1 MIATKFVTR
10 VYLRASWTKANLLR
24 GRDAKPKGLSNEKV
38 AGSPK
43 GDYQQRFPGF
53 LVRSSHFGDAEGNMV
68 RFEGGRGA
76 EETSS
81 KETPPQV
88 ARLLIADDHALVRE
102 GLRTMLSGEGG
113 LEVIAEAND
122 GQQALDLCRELEPD
136 LVLMD
141 VRMPVM
147 DGLQATRKIK
157 DEMPKTSVMMVTMH
171 ENPDYLFE
179 AVKAGAA
186 GYVLKDA
193 SGERLLSAVR
203 RTLEGESPLNQEL
216 AMRLL
221 VRLARERRGE
231 GGGGGSGETSREPPE
246 DAPAA
251 HGDVGGPLATRP
263 AATRSDAHE
272 EGSGGPTP
280 QSRSAAQIEN
290 LTPREVEVLNLLSQG
305 QTNPQIAQNLLFS
318 VSTVKAQVRSILSKL
333 GVSDRTQAAV
343 RAIESRHTISGI
355 D

>member
-1 MIATKFVTR
+1 M
-10 VYLRASWTKANLLR
+10 
-24 GRDAKPKGLSNEKV
+24 
-38 AGSPK
+38 
-43 GDYQQRFPGF
+43 
-53 LVRSSHFGDAEGNMV
+53 
-68 RFEGGRGA
+68 RFEELGGA
-76 EETSS
+76 EEALGG
-81 KETPPQV
+81 ETPPKV

-102 GLRTMLSGEGG
+102 SLRTMLSGEDGI
-113 LEVIAEAND
+113 EVIAEAND
-122 GQQALDLCRELEPD
+122 GGQALDICRELKPD

-147 DGLQATRKIK
+147 DGLEATRMIK
-157 DEMPKTSVMMVTMH
+157 AEMPKTSVMMVSMH

-221 VRLARERRGE
+221 KRLARESRGE
-231 GGGGGSGETSREPPE
+231 SSSEGGSGRTSREPPE
-246 DAPAA
+246 EAPQEEADGEGA
-251 HGDVGGPLATRP
+251 EPLTTHPVATR
-263 AATRSDAHE
+263 TGAHQA
-272 EGSGGPTP
+272 GSGGSA
-280 QSRSAAQIEN
+280 QSRGAAQIES
-290 LTPREVEVLNLLSQG
+290 LTPREVEVLKLLSQG
-305 QTNPQIAQNLLFS
+305 QTNPEIAQNLLFS

-343 RAIESRHTISGI
+343 RAIESRLTVSGI

>member
-1 MIATKFVTR
+1 M
-10 VYLRASWTKANLLR
+10 
-24 GRDAKPKGLSNEKV
+24 
-38 AGSPK
+38 
-43 GDYQQRFPGF
+43 
-53 LVRSSHFGDAEGNMV
+53 HFEELG
-68 RFEGGRGA
+68 GA
-76 EETSS
+76 EEALGG
-81 KETPPQV
+81 ETPHKV

-102 GLRTMLSGEGG
+102 GLRTMFSGEDGI
-113 LEVIAEAND
+113 EVIAEAND
-122 GQQALDLCRELEPD
+122 GQQALDVCRELKPD

-147 DGLQATRKIK
+147 DGLQATKKIK
-157 DEMPKTSVMMVTMH
+157 QEMPKTSVMMVTMH

-179 AVKAGAA
+179 AVKSGAA

-221 VRLARERRGE
+221 RRLARESRSEE
-231 GGGGGSGETSREPPE
+231 GTSNEPPE
-246 DAPAA
+246 KL
-251 HGDVGGPLATRP
+251 GREGEEPLTTQP
-263 AATRSDAHE
+263 VATRSGAHQA
-272 EGSGGPTP
+272 GSGGSA
-280 QSRSAAQIEN
+280 QSSGAAQIES
-290 LTPREVEVLNLLSQG
+290 LTPREVEVLKLLSQG
-305 QTNPQIAQNLLFS
+305 QTNPEIAQNLLFS

-343 RAIESRHTISGI
+343 RAIESRLTISGI

>member
-1 MIATKFVTR
+1 
-10 VYLRASWTKANLLR
+10 
-24 GRDAKPKGLSNEKV
+24 
-38 AGSPK
+38 
-43 GDYQQRFPGF
+43 
-53 LVRSSHFGDAEGNMV
+53 V
-68 RFEGGRGA
+68 RFEGMGGA
-76 EETSS
+76 EEASR
-81 KETPPQV
+81 EATPSQV

-102 GLRTMLSGEGG
+102 GLRTMLSGEDGI
-113 LEVIAEAND
+113 EVIAEAKD
-122 GQQALDLCRELEPD
+122 GQQALTLCRELKPD

-157 DEMPKTSVMMVTMH
+157 AEMPKTSVMMVTMH

-193 SGERLLSAVR
+193 SGERLLGAVR

-216 AMRLL
+216 AMQLL
-221 VRLARERRGE
+221 VRLARESIEEGE
-231 GGGGGSGETSREPPE
+231 TEGRSGERSGGASREE
-246 DAPAA
+246 GESLASHPAA
-251 HGDVGGPLATRP
+251 HQAD
-263 AATRSDAHE
+263 SS
-272 EGSGGPTP
+272 GSG
-280 QSRSAAQIEN
+280 QSSGVNQIES
-290 LTPREVEVLNLLSQG
+290 LTLREVEVLRLLSQG

-318 VSTVKAQVRSILSKL
+318 VSTVKAQVRSILTKL

-343 RAIESRHTISGI
+343 RAIEYRLTISGI

>member
-1 MIATKFVTR
+1 
-10 VYLRASWTKANLLR
+10 
-24 GRDAKPKGLSNEKV
+24 
-38 AGSPK
+38 
-43 GDYQQRFPGF
+43 
-53 LVRSSHFGDAEGNMV
+53 
-68 RFEGGRGA
+68 
-76 EETSS
+76 
-81 KETPPQV
+81 
-88 ARLLIADDHALVRE
+88 
-102 GLRTMLSGEGG
+102 MLSGEEGI
-113 LEVIAEAND
+113 EVIAEAND
-122 GQQALDLCRELEPD
+122 GQQALDICRDLEPD

-147 DGLQATRKIK
+147 DGLEATRKIK
-157 DEMPKTSVMMVTMH
+157 AEMPKTSVMMVTMH

-221 VRLARERRGE
+221 RRLARESRGE
-231 GGGGGSGETSREPPE
+231 SSSEGGSGGISREPPE
-246 DAPAA
+246 DAPEKT
-251 HGDVGGPLATRP
+251 HGESA
-263 AATRSDAHE
+263 
-272 EGSGGPTP
+272 
-280 QSRSAAQIEN
+280 QSRGVAQIEN
-290 LTPREVEVLNLLSQG
+290 LTPREVEVLKLLSQG

-343 RAIESRHTISGI
+343 LAIESRLTISR
-355 D
+355 

>member
-1 MIATKFVTR
+1 MGNWD
-10 VYLRASWTKANLLR
+10 L
-24 GRDAKPKGLSNEKV
+24 GM
-38 AGSPK
+38 GS
-43 GDYQQRFPGF
+43 G
-53 LVRSSHFGDAEGNMV
+53 
-68 RFEGGRGA
+68 EGGARP
-76 EETSS
+76 
-81 KETPPQV
+81 KV

-102 GLRTMLSGEGG
+102 GLRTMLSGEDGI
-113 LEVIAEAND
+113 EVIAEAND
-122 GQQALDLCRELEPD
+122 GAQALSLCRELQPD

-147 DGLQATRKIK
+147 DGLEATRRIK
-157 DEMPKTSVMMVTMH
+157 QQMPKTSVMMVTMH

-193 SGERLLSAVR
+193 SGERLLGAVR

-221 VRLARERRGE
+221 TRLARERSGE
-231 GGGGGSGETSREPPE
+231 SAEGGSGGVSREARAEPLPSHSEAGGSEAEGPE
-246 DAPAA
+246 A
-251 HGDVGGPLATRP
+251 
-263 AATRSDAHE
+263 S
-272 EGSGGPTP
+272 GSG
-280 QSRSAAQIEN
+280 QSSEAVQIES
-290 LTPREVEVLNLLSQG
+290 LTSREVEVLRLLSQG
-305 QTNPQIAQNLLFS
+305 QTNPQIARNLLFS

-343 RAIESRHTISGI
+343 RAIEWRLTISGF

>member
-1 MIATKFVTR
+1 LVQFEEMD
-10 VYLRASWTKANLLR
+10 
-24 GRDAKPKGLSNEKV
+24 G
-38 AGSPK
+38 AGK
-43 GDYQQRFPGF
+43 
-53 LVRSSHFGDAEGNMV
+53 AEG
-68 RFEGGRGA
+68 A
-76 EETSS
+76 
-81 KETPPQV
+81 TP

-102 GLRTMLSGEGG
+102 GLRTMLSGEDGI
-113 LEVIAEAND
+113 EVIAEAND
-122 GQQALDLCRELEPD
+122 GQQALTLCRELRPH

-147 DGLQATRKIK
+147 DGLEATKRIK
-157 DEMPKTSVMMVTMH
+157 QEMPKTSVMMVTMH

-221 VRLARERRGE
+221 KRLAKESRGE
-231 GGGGGSGETSREPPE
+231 SSSEGGSGGTSKEPPE
-246 DAPAA
+246 DAPEEADGE
-251 HGDVGGPLATRP
+251 GDEPLTTRP
-263 AATRSDAHE
+263 VATRSGARQA
-272 EGSGGPTP
+272 GSGGSA
-280 QSRSAAQIEN
+280 QSRGAAQIES
-290 LTPREVEVLNLLSQG
+290 LTPREVEVLKLLSQG

-343 RAIESRHTISGI
+343 RAIESRLTVSSF